1 MWSSGLSGVKRSGI
15 NSTLNPV
22 LGTAIKIMPDAQHNI
37 GENFPLQFAWQLPDG
52 DYLRT
57 VFDAEVVDL
66 VPQADKYIV
75 VLRRLLA
82 GRQEDA
88 DGTLRPMA
96 VYSKEYW
103 NLVRGLVGRKIT
115 VAYEASD
122 GRALHMRL
130 ATLTGE
136 HNYFTRYE
144 DAEVMAQGLMAAARK
159 KAQDEGDNE

>member
-1 MWSSGLSGVKRSGI
+1 
-15 NSTLNPV
+15 
-22 LGTAIKIMPDAQHNI
+22 MPIAQHSV
-37 GENFPLQFAWQLPDG
+37 GETFPLQFAWRLPQG
-52 DYLRT
+52 DYLRV

-75 VLRRLLA
+75 ILRRFMA

-88 DGTLRPMA
+88 DGNLRPTA
-96 VYSKEYW
+96 EYSSDYW
-103 NLVRGLVGRKIT
+103 TLVRGLIERKIT

-130 ATLTGE
+130 ETLTGE
-136 HNYFTRYE
+136 HNYFSRYE

-159 KAQDEGDNE
+159 KAQDENTSEGYN